1 MLGSEVLMN
10 TRIWRA
16 SAVAAGL
23 VAGLTAGAC
32 TRGGEPPAGAG
43 DVAVDSGDKVTVQ
56 LLKTRE
62 TVPAFSVTTMDG
74 KTISSADWRG
84 KVVLVNFW
92 ATWCGPCRAEI
103 PDLVKLQD
111 KYRDQLVIVG
121 ISEDDG
127 PTAVDL
133 VKKFAD
139 EHHINYTLAMTSD
152 KLQETF
158 PGVVALPTTFLL
170 DREGR
175 IAQKHVGLLH
185 ARETEGATRVLAG
198 LEFNGTVEEVD
209 DPGKL
214 TVENAAQVKE
224 IPGLDLAAVPEGRR
238 VELIQALN
246 EEKCTCGCDLSVAKC
261 RIDDP
266 ACDVSLP
273 VAKTIAARYAQ

>member
-1 MLGSEVLMN
+1 MN
-10 TRIWRA
+10 TRIWTA
-16 SAVAAGL
+16 AVVSALSVGL
-23 VAGLTAGAC
+23 LAGAC
-32 TRGGEPPAGAG
+32 TKGGDAPEAGAAE
-43 DVAVDSGDKVTVQ
+43 VAEDNGDKVTVQ
-56 LLKTRE
+56 LLKVRE
-62 TVPAFSVTTMDG
+62 SVPAFSIKTLDGQTM
-74 KTISSADWRG
+74 SSADWRG

-92 ATWCGPCRAEI
+92 ATWCGPCRAEV

-111 KYRDQLVIVG
+111 KYRDQLVVLG

-139 EHHINYTLAMTSD
+139 EHKINYTLAMTSD
-152 KLQETF
+152 ELQTVF
-158 PGVVALPTTFLL
+158 PGVVALPTSFMLE
-170 DREGR
+170 REGR

-198 LEFNGTVEEVD
+198 LQFNGTVEEVD

-224 IPGLDLAAVPEGRR
+224 IPGLDLAAVPEGKR

-273 VAKTIAARYAQ
+273 VAKTIAARFAQ